1 MRRRLGR
8 YRRSL
13 TRRLRAFLHPPGVKV
28 GGARPVAR
36 PELSE
41 ADQATVDAFHQI
53 YWRETNGTHWT
64 LNVNW
69 LGYRATKCPFDL
81 WTYQEIITE
90 TKPELIVESGTRHGG
105 TSLFLANMLDLIG
118 SANGRVITIDVVRD
132 PALPVHPRIE
142 YLNGSSLDAPI
153 ASRIK
158 AAAKGKR
165 TMLILDSLHDED
177 HVANELRLYNEI
189 VTPGCYLI
197 VEDTNV
203 NGHPVNPEHGPGPG
217 EAVAAF
223 LQTTKAFEVDRNRE
237 RFLMTLNP
245 GGYLRR
251 VS

>member
-8 YRRSL
+8 TRRSL
-13 TRRLRAFLHPPGVKV
+13 ARRLRAFRSPPGVRV
-28 GGARPVAR
+28 GGARPGSR
-36 PELSE
+36 PALSE
-41 ADQATVDAFHQI
+41 ADEAAVDAFHEV
-53 YWRETNGTHWT
+53 YYRETDGTHWT

-81 WTYQEIITE
+81 WTYQEILVE

-105 TSLFLANMLDLIG
+105 TTLFLSTVLDLMG
-118 SANGRVITIDVVRD
+118 SNGKVITIDVVRD
-132 PALPVHPRIE
+132 PNLPRHPRIE
-142 YLNGSSLDAPI
+142 YLTGSSLDAPI
-153 ASRIK
+153 AARIK

-165 TMLILDSLHDED
+165 TMLILDSLHDEA
-177 HVANELRLYNEI
+177 HVSAELRLYHEI

-197 VEDTNV
+197 VEDSNV
-203 NGHPVNPEHGPGPG
+203 NGHPVLPDYGPGPH
-217 EAVAAF
+217 EAVTAF
-223 LQTTKAFEVDRNRE
+223 LQTTAGFEVDRNRE